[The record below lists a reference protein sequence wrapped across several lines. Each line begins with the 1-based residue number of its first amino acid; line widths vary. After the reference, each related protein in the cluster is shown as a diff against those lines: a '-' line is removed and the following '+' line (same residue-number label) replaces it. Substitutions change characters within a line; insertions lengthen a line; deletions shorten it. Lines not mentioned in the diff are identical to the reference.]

1 MYKVIAV
8 FIYDFGFALFKKIVS
23 LLGRSVDEILG
34 FKLVLFKVKL
44 TLISFRLVELLVPS
58 FVVLL
63 QKSIV
68 LEILETDD
76 TLENLRFSQRF
87 LEHLLVSIECLSLDA
102 YVVLQVQILLPVL
115 NSFLL

>member
-1 MYKVIAV
+1 MDKVIAV

-68 LEILETDD
+68 LEILETNY

-87 LEHLLVSIECLSLDA
+87 L
-102 YVVLQVQILLPVL
+102 
-115 NSFLL
+115 